1 MIAVFLRDSNNEFIG
16 TYEDQTDA
24 FNSLKEFIDEDINR
38 ELGFDTILE
47 GYEDTYL
54 EIDTDDLEY
63 LDVDEI
69 NLLKKANLI

>member
-1 MIAVFLRDSNNEFIG
+1 MIAVFLKDGNQDFIG

-24 FNSLKEFIDEDINR
+24 FDSLKEFIDEDINK

-47 GYEDTYL
+47 GYKETYR
-54 EIDTDDLEY
+54 EIDTNETEY
-63 LDVDEI
+63 LTEKEI